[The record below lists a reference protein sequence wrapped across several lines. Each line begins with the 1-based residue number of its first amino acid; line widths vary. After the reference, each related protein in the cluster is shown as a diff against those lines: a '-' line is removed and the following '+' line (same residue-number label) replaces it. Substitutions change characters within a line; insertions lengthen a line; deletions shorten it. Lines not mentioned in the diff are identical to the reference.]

1 MIAPTGYFV
10 DANLLVLLV
19 VGTVGR
25 DLIAKHRRLSG
36 YTVEDYEVLVDLID
50 SVGPVY
56 VTANTLT
63 ETSNLL
69 AQHKDPERSLL
80 FDGLRHFI
88 EESEEVIVSS
98 IQAAGNRA
106 FGRLGLTDAALLE
119 VVTAERPLVTVD
131 AALYVEAMK
140 KGVNAAVN
148 LMHLRNL

>member
-10 DANLLVLLV
+10 DANLLLLV
-19 VGTVGR
+19 VVGSVGR
-25 DLIAKHRRLSG
+25 DLIPKHRRLSG
-36 YTVEDYEVLVDLID
+36 YTVEDYEVLVGLID

-56 VTANTLT
+56 ITPNTLT

-69 AQHKDPERSLL
+69 AQHADPERSLL

-88 EESEEVIVSS
+88 EENEEVMVTS

-106 FGRLGLTDAALLE
+106 FVRLGLTDAALLE
-119 VVTAERPLVTVD
+119 VVTVERPLITVD

-140 KGVNAAVN
+140 KGINAAVN
-148 LMHLRNL
+148 FLYLRNL

>member
-1 MIAPTGYFV
+1 MVAPTGYFV
-10 DANLLVLLV
+10 DTNLLLLLV

-36 YTVEDYEVLVDLID
+36 YTVEDYEVLVGLVD

-69 AQHKDPERSLL
+69 AQHADPERSLL

-88 EESEEVIVSS
+88 EETEEVMVTS

-106 FGRLGLTDAALLE
+106 FARLGLTDAVLLE
-119 VVTAERPLVTVD
+119 VVTTERPLVTVD

-140 KGVNAAVN
+140 QTENAAVN
-148 LMHLRNL
+148 FLHLRNL